1 MSSQRIFGLV
11 LLGVGALLLLF
22 GLHATDSVVE
32 TAKEG
37 VSGTYTDKTM
47 WYLVGGT
54 AMALAG
60 LGLALFGGSRHLR
73 SH

>member
-11 LLGVGALLLLF
+11 LLSVGAVVFLL
-22 GLHATDSVVE
+22 GLHASDAVVV

-37 VSGTYTDKTM
+37 VSGSYADKSM

-54 AMALAG
+54 AMALVGIA
-60 LGLALFGGSRHLR
+60 LSLFGGSNRLP
-73 SH
+73 SK

>member
-11 LLGVGALLLLF
+11 LLGVGAVLLLF

-32 TAKEG
+32 SAKEG

-54 AMALAG
+54 AMVLVGIALS
-60 LGLALFGGSRHLR
+60 LFGGGNRLPSP
-73 SH
+73 